1 MIKWS
6 DKQLEVINS
15 DDDRILVSASAGSGK
30 TTVMIERI
38 LRLLTSGVK
47 ISNMLICTFTRA
59 SAADMRS
66 KLYVKMSE
74 RGLKNQLKELSR
86 ADISTIDSFCQR
98 IVTKYFYVLGIDP
111 QFEMLD
117 EGEAAAMQASA
128 VDQAIKHFEGD
139 SDFARLAEILRS
151 GRRDYTLKKA
161 IRAIMN
167 FSGINPETPPTYS
180 YDRCAVSSTIN
191 GHIEE
196 QRQKLLKVIEDVF
209 ADLDEDVI
217 KAELLSAMTNGN
229 CKVYVKDIR
238 QRKDFAPVFKHLE
251 GRVNEYRS
259 LVDEASQLSG
269 QSESEPFIRALITA
283 AEYAQRV
290 YADEKKKRSMLDFS
304 DLENMMLAILKSDVA
319 PEIRAK
325 YKHIFVDEYQD
336 INPLQESLI
345 QLLAR
350 GNKLFMVGDLKQSI
364 YAFRGCEPRIFKQ
377 KYDLYEADPSQGRLI
392 KLDMNYRSSP
402 EVISFCND
410 IFSKVMTGDFGGID
424 YAKNPMS
431 AAKTTSGYVKMH
443 IVSGKEAN
451 DVGGIY
457 SVQNHCGGSLTKVEA
472 EATLVAYRIQELLK
486 KEHDGVPIS
495 FQDIAILTRGFSTL
509 ERLVIQKLREINVPV
524 SLVEKAYYLT
534 RPETGQLINY
544 LRLIDNRLDDN
555 AMALSMLSPFGGF
568 NENELA
574 EIKLAGN
581 GAFHACVIEAAKN
594 NQKVKEFFD
603 RLDRYYL
610 LSLSVGVDELVN
622 TIVSECAYFNYAYK
636 LGEDA
641 AEVLDRFLEFV
652 GSCPA
657 KGSLSACLRFIDEH
671 QPYTE
676 LSGDDNSVKLM
687 TIHKSKGLEF
697 RYVFVIGL
705 GESFNLRDMSA
716 QIFVSSAVA
725 MPVYADH
732 QAKNS
737 DLRFLSALLQRKKQ
751 LEEELRILYV
761 ALTRAEYGLELFA
774 TRSES
779 DTHISA
785 YELSPRA
792 VDFSECTS
800 ALKWLAPKVFL
811 AEKYDISDIEIEAA
825 PPVRVLFGKSDEGVV
840 KDLREY
846 FDFVPQKNAPSK
858 SYVSKLAHQED
869 ESEEPAVYL
878 TQEED
883 HSGDALQR
891 GNAYHH
897 AMELIDFSC
906 PDLSLIPP
914 SELALVDKD
923 KLLCAAGKMAGF
935 KGEIYK
941 EKPFMLKLSALEAGV
956 DGSGYVLVQGVID
969 LLVID
974 GDEATVIDYK
984 TGKAHGAFEEGYFR
998 QVNLYAL
1005 AVERLLKKKVTKKLL
1020 YYFDSKKFVEV
1031 R

>member
-6 DKQLEVINS
+6 EKQLEVINS

-30 TTVMIERI
+30 TTVMIERV
-38 LRLLTSGVK
+38 LRLLASGEK

-74 RGLKNQLKELSR
+74 RGLKSQLKELSR

-117 EGEAAAMQASA
+117 EGEAAAMQAAA
-128 VDQAIKHFEGD
+128 VDQAIKHYEGD
-139 SDFARLAEILRS
+139 GDFARLAEILRS

-167 FSGINPETPPTYS
+167 FSSINPEAPPAYS
-180 YDRCAVSSTIN
+180 YGQDAVAANIN
-191 GHIEE
+191 SYIQE
-196 QRQKLLKVIEDVF
+196 QKQKLLKAIEDVF

-217 KAELLSAMTNGN
+217 KAELLSAMTNGDCRVN
-229 CKVYVKDIR
+229 VKDI
-238 QRKDFAPVFKHLE
+238 KSNKAFAPVFKHLAS
-251 GRVNEYRS
+251 RVNAYYS
-259 LVDEASQLSG
+259 LVSEARELRK
-269 QSESEPFIRALITA
+269 QSESEHFIRVLIAA
-283 AEYAQRV
+283 AEYAQDV
-290 YADEKKKRSMLDFS
+290 YAGEKKRRSLLDFA
-304 DLENMMLAILKSDVA
+304 DLENMTLDILKSEA
-319 PEIRAK
+319 AHEIRAK

-345 QLLAR
+345 RLLSI

-364 YAFRGCEPRIFKQ
+364 YAFRGCEPRIFKE
-377 KYDLYEADPSQGRLI
+377 KYDLYEADPTQGRLI
-392 KLDMNYRSSP
+392 KLDTNYRSSP

-410 IFSKVMTGDFGGID
+410 VFGKVMTGDFGGID
-424 YAKNPMS
+424 YAKNPMT
-431 AAKTTSGYVKMH
+431 AAKETAGFVKMH
-443 IVSGKEAN
+443 IVTGKESN
-451 DVGGIY
+451 SVGGIY
-457 SVQNHCGGSLTKVEA
+457 SVQSHSAGGLSKVEA

-486 KEHDGVPIS
+486 KEHNGVPIS
-495 FQDIAILTRGFSTL
+495 FQDIAILTRGFSAL
-509 ERLVIQKLREINVPV
+509 ERLVIKKLREINVPV
-524 SLVEKAYYLT
+524 SLVERADFLT
-534 RPETGQLINY
+534 RPETGQLISY

-568 NENELA
+568 DENELA
-574 EIKLAGN
+574 EIKIGGG
-581 GAFHACVIEAAKN
+581 GAFHACVIEAAKAN
-594 NQKVKEFFD
+594 KKVSAF
-603 RLDRYYL
+603 LDTLDKYYQ

-641 AEVLDRFLEFV
+641 AEVLDRFLEYA
-652 GSCPA
+652 GNCPA
-657 KGSLSACLRFIDEH
+657 KGSLSAFLRFVDEH

-676 LSGDDNSVKLM
+676 LSGDENSVKLM

-716 QIFVSSAVA
+716 QIFVSSEVA

-737 DLRFLSALLQRKKQ
+737 DLRLLSSLLQRKKQ

-779 DTHISA
+779 DTHIQA
-785 YELSPRA
+785 YELNPRA

-800 ALKWLAPKVFL
+800 ALRWLAPKVFL
-811 AEKYDISDIEIEAA
+811 AKEYDISDIEVEAA
-825 PPVRVLFGKSDEGVV
+825 PPVKVLFGKADEAVV
-840 KDLREY
+840 KKLRDY
-846 FDFVPQKNAPSK
+846 FDFAPQKNAPAK

-869 ESEEPAVYL
+869 ESDEPAVYL
-878 TQEED
+878 TQEEA
-883 HSGDALQR
+883 HSGEALQR
-891 GNAYHH
+891 GNAYHRS
-897 AMELIDFSC
+897 MELIDFAS
-906 PDLSLIPP
+906 PDLGVIPT
-914 SELALVDKD
+914 SDLALVDRQ
-923 KLLCAAGKMAGF
+923 KLLAAASNMAQL
-935 KGEIYK
+935 KGELHK
-941 EKPFMLKLSALEAGV
+941 EKPFMLKLSASDAGV

-984 TGKAHGAFEEGYFR
+984 TGKAHGAFEQGYFR
-998 QVNLYAL
+998 QVKLYAL
-1005 AVERLLKKKVTKKLL
+1005 AVERLLKKKVVKKLL
-1020 YYFDSKKFVEV
+1020 YYFDSEKFVEV
-1031 R
+1031 I

>member
-1 MIKWS
+1 MIDWS
-6 DKQLEVINS
+6 EKQREVINS

-30 TTVMIERI
+30 TTVMIERV
-38 LRLLTSGVK
+38 LRLLASGVK

-117 EGEAAAMQASA
+117 EGEASAMQAAA
-128 VDQAIKHFEGD
+128 VEQAIKHSLNDEA
-139 SDFARLAEILRS
+139 FARLAEILRS
-151 GRRDYTLKKA
+151 GRRDYALKKA

-167 FSGINPETPPTYS
+167 FSSINPETLPAYA
-180 YDRCAVSSTIN
+180 YDESAVESTIK
-191 GHIEE
+191 GYVEA
-196 QRQKLLKVIEDVF
+196 QRQSLLNVIEDVF
-209 ADLDEDVI
+209 ADLDEDVV
-217 KAELLSAMTNGN
+217 KAELLSAMTNGD
-229 CKVYVKDIR
+229 CKIVAGDI
-238 QRKDFAPVFKHLE
+238 KENKAFMPVFKHLA
-251 GRVNEYRS
+251 GRVDDYHSLVEETRS
-259 LVDEASQLSG
+259 LRKQG
-269 QSESEPFIRALITA
+269 ESEPFIRALIVA
-283 AEYAQRV
+283 AEFAQRV
-290 YADEKKKRSMLDFS
+290 YAEEKKKRSMLDFS
-304 DLENMMLAILKSDVA
+304 DLENMTLDILKSDVA
-319 PEIRAK
+319 DEIRAK
-325 YKHIFVDEYQD
+325 YTHIFVDEYQD

-345 QLLAR
+345 QLLAK

-364 YAFRGCEPRIFKQ
+364 YAFRGCEPRIFKE
-377 KYDLYEADPSQGRLI
+377 KYDLFEADPSQGRLI
-392 KLDMNYRSSP
+392 KLDTNYRSAP

-410 IFSKVMTGDFGGID
+410 VFGKVMTSDFGGID
-424 YAKNPMS
+424 YAQNPMT
-431 AAKTTSGYVKMH
+431 AAKTTCGYVKMH
-443 IVSGKEAN
+443 IVSGKESN

-457 SVQNHCGGSLTKVEA
+457 SVQNHCGGGLTKVEA

-495 FQDIAILTRGFSTL
+495 FQDIVILTRGFSTL
-509 ERLVIQKLREINVPV
+509 ERLVVKKLREINVPV
-524 SLVEKAYYLT
+524 SLVEKAYFLT
-534 RPETGQLINY
+534 RPETGQLISY

-555 AMALSMLSPFGGF
+555 AMALSMLSPLGGF

-574 EIKLAGN
+574 EIKLASS
-581 GAFHACVIEAAKN
+581 GAFHACVIEAAKTN
-594 NQKVKEFFD
+594 DKVKAFFD
-603 RLDRYYL
+603 RLDRYYQ
-610 LSLSVGVDELVN
+610 LSLSVGADELVN
-622 TIVSECAYFNYAYK
+622 TIVSECAYFNYAFK

-652 GSCPA
+652 GGCPA

-671 QPYTE
+671 EPYTE
-676 LSGDDNSVKLM
+676 LSGDENSVKLM
-687 TIHKSKGLEF
+687 TIHKSKGREF

-705 GESFNLRDMSA
+705 GESFNFRDLTP

-732 QAKNS
+732 KANNS
-737 DLRFLSALLQRKKQ
+737 DLRFLSVLTQRKKQ

-761 ALTRAEYGLELFA
+761 ALTRAEYALELFA

-785 YELSPRA
+785 YELNPRA

-811 AEKYDISDIEIEAA
+811 AEKYDIADIVIEAA
-825 PPVRVLFGKSDEGVV
+825 QPVKVLFGKSDEGVV
-840 KDLREY
+840 KKLREY

-869 ESEEPAVYL
+869 ENDEPAVYL

-883 HSGDALQR
+883 HSGEALQR

-923 KLLCAAGKMAGF
+923 KLLCAASKMAQF
-935 KGEIYK
+935 KGELHK
-941 EKPFMLKLSALEAGV
+941 EKPFMIKLSALEAGV

-984 TGKAHGAFEEGYFR
+984 TGKAHGAFEEGYFK

-1005 AVERLLKKKVTKKLL
+1005 AVERLLKKRVTKKLL

-1031 R
+1031 K